1 MMEHASQVVLDVE
14 DGTLLLPRVTLSRR
28 KAGSSKS
35 GVWRVCGA
43 LLSVALCAAAAVCFT
58 LNKSQS
64 NQESTTGLKLTM
76 RDHFSK
82 ANYTSKA
89 AIHLTG
95 AYDPQ
100 VSNKTLDWRVN
111 QDQAFSSG
119 GLKLENREI
128 IIPDDGIYFVYSQV
142 SFHISCSSDR
152 TEDQDIVH
160 MSHLVLRYS
169 DSYGGYKPLF
179 SAIRSA
185 CVHAGSDSDDLSYNT
200 IYLGAAFQLQARD
213 RLLTE
218 TTLLLLPR
226 VENENG
232 KTFFGVFA
240 L

>member
-1 MMEHASQVVLDVE
+1 MMEHASQVVLDLE
-14 DGTLLLPRVTLSRR
+14 EGTLPLPRVMVSRR

-43 LLSVALCAAAAVCFT
+43 LLAVALCAAAAVCFT

-64 NQESTTGLKLTM
+64 NQESATGLKLTM

-82 ANYTSKA
+82 ANFTSKA

-95 AYDPQ
+95 AYDPE
-100 VSNKTLDWRVN
+100 VSNTTLDWRVN

-119 GLKLENREI
+119 GLKLVNREI

-142 SFHISCSSDR
+142 SFHICCTSDR

-160 MSHLVLRYS
+160 MSHVVLRFS

-185 CVHAGSDSDDLSYNT
+185 CGDASDSDDLSYNT
-200 IYLGAAFQLQARD
+200 IYLGAAFQLQAGD

-218 TTLLLLPR
+218 TTSLLLPR

>member
-1 MMEHASQVVLDVE
+1 MMEHASQVVLDLEKV
-14 DGTLLLPRVTLSRR
+14 TLPLPRVMVSRR
-28 KAGSSKS
+28 KAGTSKS

-43 LLSVALCAAAAVCFT
+43 LLAVALCAAAAVCFT

-64 NQESTTGLKLTM
+64 NQESATGLKLTM

-82 ANYTSKA
+82 ANFTSKA

-95 AYDPQ
+95 AYDPE

-119 GLKLENREI
+119 GLKLVNREI

-142 SFHISCSSDR
+142 SFHICCASDR
-152 TEDQDIVH
+152 GADQDIVH
-160 MSHLVLRYS
+160 MSHAVMRIS
-169 DSYGGYKPLF
+169 DSYGGKKALF

-185 CVHAGSDSDDLSYNT
+185 CVHASDSDDLSYNT
-200 IYLGAAFQLQARD
+200 IYLGAAFQLQAGD
-213 RLLTE
+213 KLLTE
-218 TTLLLLPR
+218 TTPLLLPR